1 MDIPIIVMVVPVC
14 TITENQKFRVAMPY
28 VLNYNDHSQTIIN
41 KHLESLVIKHSYVSH
56 CSIKSAINIALVA
69 LLLLSIGL
77 VFMSCSLEQGSA
89 HMIPIFRSALPFER
103 SIRSSA
109 SDYSF
114 AIPPIEGWKTE
125 VVPTGTSAIDIE
137 IFGTTVPCTIEEG
150 NNYVRF
156 TGANEN
162 IDLDFTVFANG
173 KFSYTGTMLFTK
185 SDNTVLVVESSLE
198 DGEISGDFIS
208 GTSGIARAW
217 EVTSSSDDNDTGTAR
232 LLSLT
237 YDVHVENGTPSFT
250 TNTID
255 HTDKPS
261 WYVAPSE
268 IDHSKWEEKKLLFDE
283 EFPSS
288 SETPEEVTYTFNNG
302 VWE

>member
-1 MDIPIIVMVVPVC
+1 M
-14 TITENQKFRVAMPY
+14 
-28 VLNYNDHSQTIIN
+28 
-41 KHLESLVIKHSYVSH
+41 IKHSYVSH
-56 CSIKSAINIALVA
+56 CSIMSAINIALVA

-89 HMIPIFRSALPFER
+89 HMIPIFSNTSPFER

-109 SDYSF
+109 PDYTF
-114 AIPPIEGWKTE
+114 AIPPIEGWKA
-125 VVPTGTSAIDIE
+125 VDFSAGTSTIDIE
-137 IFGTTVPCTIEEG
+137 IFGTTIPCTLEFADG
-150 NNYVRF
+150 HVAF

-162 IDLDFTVFANG
+162 IDLDFTVFDDR
-173 KFSYTGTMLFTK
+173 FSYTGIMLFTK
-185 SDNTVLVVESSLE
+185 SDNTVLVVESSLK

-208 GTSGIARAW
+208 GTGGIARAW
-217 EVTSSSDDNDTGTAR
+217 EVTSSSDDNDAETAR
-232 LLSLT
+232 LLYLT